1 MFGWKKYR
9 FRFEGAGVGIGGC
22 NWQTIGGKFIQYL
35 VPSAI
40 NYIPELSALKP
51 GESVEVEIRIK
62 GRK

>member
-9 FRFEGAGVGIGGC
+9 FRFEADNGIGGC

-51 GESVEVEIRIK
+51 GEQVEVEIRIK
-62 GRK
+62 RRK